1 MKKTDNTLLNEGKE
15 GRKKKFFLNKKKNE
29 EDVTEEFIESR
40 AIKNIYIAHTARM
53 CHKVNFATRQL
64 ISITLRSLMLMVM
77 IMMMMMLLERFYFF
91 FLLYTFHTTEQRME
105 KFICKLNARKL

>member
-1 MKKTDNTLLNEGKE
+1 M
-15 GRKKKFFLNKKKNE
+15 KNE
-29 EDVTEEFIESR
+29 ERKVFLKKIKEFIESR

-77 IMMMMMLLERFYFF
+77 IMMMMILER
-91 FLLYTFHTTEQRME
+91 
-105 KFICKLNARKL
+105 